1 MLGLAQPQQ
10 AQQQLAA
17 PVKLRGS
24 RKPWDAARFET
35 LCRALAHTAKLI
47 GQSYVRPL
55 ASDRI
60 PKDAPDSS
68 EWNHCSNFILSW
80 PALYKDLLEK
90 RKKINSTTKKHNGG
104 LEQFVYLRKET
115 VEFINNSG
123 VLDEYCVQETIV
135 VDEKGKEKLVRGAPI
150 MDPATGQ
157 QKVIKHRFPVLA
169 EYGGIGL
176 INRALLT
183 STLVALS
190 DRRGLKHP
198 VEKKYIAMDADLMGL
213 VGVENFKLLDTMQP
227 KNPKKKKAVKKEPTK
242 PKKDQPRTKFLLR
255 EGSSEPIPHFNFDA
269 IPSLSSFLFLDL
281 DPIGVT
287 EGQKAQ
293 VADVRTY
300 LKKLTAGRVEGRKV
314 SSKKE
319 REAKTAQKVRDSV
332 VPLQVFSLSLNA
344 NAVQPVGQPGA
355 GFGAFAPQPQQS
367 APIAFKP

>member
-1 MLGLAQPQQ
+1 MQGLIQQ
-10 AQQQLAA
+10 QQQVQQLAA
-17 PVKLRGS
+17 PAKSRGS
-24 RKPWDAARFET
+24 RKPWDAARFEQ

-47 GQSYVRPL
+47 GQSYVRAARPENV
-55 ASDRI
+55 

-68 EWNHCSNFILSW
+68 EYNHLAGQILSW
-80 PALYKDLLEK
+80 PAAYKDLLEK

-104 LEQFVYLRKET
+104 LEQFVYLKRET

-123 VLDEYCVQETIV
+123 VLDEYVVQETIT
-135 VDEKGKEKLVRGAPI
+135 VDDKGKEKLVRGAPI
-150 MDPATGQ
+150 IDPATGQ

-198 VEKKYIAMDADLMGL
+198 VEKKYIAMDADLTAL
-213 VGVENFKLLDTMQP
+213 VGAENFKLLDTMQP
-227 KNPKKKKAVKKEPTK
+227 KNPKKKKVAKKESTK
-242 PKKDQPRTKFLLR
+242 PKKDQPRTKFLPR
-255 EGSSEPIPHFNFDA
+255 EGIAEPVAHFNFDA
-269 IPSLSSFLFLDL
+269 IPSLSSFLMLDL

-287 EGQKAQ
+287 ENQKAQ

-319 REAKTAQKVRDSV
+319 REAKTAQKVRESV
-332 VPLQVFSLSLNA
+332 IPLQVFSLSLNA
-344 NAVQPVGQPGA
+344 NSVQPAGQPGA
-355 GFGAFAPQPQQS
+355 GFGAFAPQSQ